1 MAWIL
6 VGQRRRRR
14 VIAPAP
20 DLHLF
25 VAELGRGLGLVES
38 LQPTVMPLVQSPRP
52 MDGNP
57 HHVEFVQRD
66 PQRPDGAFEYRR
78 ICDVELILLGAH
90 QASGLA
96 RLFATFVAEIDVR
109 PTGESVLL
117 VPSALAVTKQY
128 EPKHCSPL

>member
-1 MAWIL
+1 MTWIFI
-6 VGQRRRRR
+6 GQRWRWR
-14 VIAPAP
+14 VIAATP

-25 VAELGRGLGLVES
+25 LAELGGGLGLIES
-38 LQPTVMPLVQSPRP
+38 LQPAVMPLVQAPRP

-57 HHVEFVQRD
+57 HHVEFVEGD

-78 ICDVELILLGAH
+78 VGDVELIFLGAH
-90 QASGLA
+90 EPSSLA
-96 RLFATFVAEIDVR
+96 GLFAAFVAEIDVR

-117 VPSALAVTKQY
+117 VPGALAVTKQY